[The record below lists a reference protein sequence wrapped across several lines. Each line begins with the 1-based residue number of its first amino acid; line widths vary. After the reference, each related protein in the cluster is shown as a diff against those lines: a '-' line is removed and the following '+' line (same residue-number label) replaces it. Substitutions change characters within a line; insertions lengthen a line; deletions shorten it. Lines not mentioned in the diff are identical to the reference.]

1 MLVPSVRVPRCLGF
15 VVSRYGTFL
24 ARSSVACRVHETSA
38 CRRFCQ
44 SLCTLRYTAM
54 SGENRSDRLPANVRP
69 VNYKIELKPDLKKL
83 AFDGKI
89 VVTVQIRKP
98 SDVFVLNSLALDIKS
113 AEYISDD
120 GKEHKVSSIA
130 TSKEE
135 ERITIKFD
143 TVLAPGTGKL
153 GISYSGEMNGK
164 LKGFYWVKYKGQN
177 GEDKFGGVTHFEPT
191 DARRAFPCWDE
202 PALKASFDLTL
213 VVPKGYTA
221 LSNTNVVADVDYPG
235 DPMLHVITF
244 ARTPKMS
251 TYLVAFV
258 LGEYDYVEGTSDDGV
273 LVRIYTPKGK
283 SEQGNYALEVATR
296 ALPYY
301 KNYFGVAYPL
311 PKMDLIAVPDLAA
324 AAMENWGLVTHR
336 ESALLVDEQNTSA
349 ERKQNIALVVT
360 HEIAHQWFGNLVTME
375 WWTHLW
381 LNEGFASFIEFL
393 CVDHLFPKYHIW
405 TQFVTNC
412 YAQAMELDA
421 LQNSHPIEVPVRH
434 PSEIDEIFDDISYH
448 KGASVI
454 RMLHN
459 YIGDAKFREGM
470 NLYLTKHKYGNTT
483 TEDLWHCLGE
493 VCQVPVE
500 AIMNTWVKQKGYPV
514 LSVTSYQDGDSR
526 VLMFTQEKFNADGK
540 ATKDSS
546 LWMVPISITSS
557 KAPNTIIKQFLL
569 DSASSVLV
577 VDGVTYNDW
586 VKINVGTVGCY
597 RTMYSSRMLSQLIPA
612 VQNKTLPP
620 LDRLGLQSDLFALVQ
635 SGHKSTVDMLRLM
648 EAYVEEDNYT
658 VWNSINS
665 CLGKLNQLLSHTD
678 IQPLLHLYGRRLLA
692 SIFSKLGWDP
702 KPDESHLATLLRSTV
717 IDRLARFKDP
727 DVLAEA
733 RKRLDAHIAGKAIIP
748 ADIRGAVYQAAASV
762 ADRKRYNEFLKLYR
776 STDLQEEKNRLS
788 AALAG
793 VTNQELIQATLEF
806 ALSDEVKSQD
816 AVFVIIYCA
825 LTAVGRDLT
834 WRFFENNK
842 DAVRKRYGSGFLI
855 ARLVKCITENFAT
868 EEKALEIELFFSQ
881 NYFPGVER
889 VVQQSLENIRLN
901 AAWIARDS
909 ESVRQFLQKA
919 ASSSP

>member
-1 MLVPSVRVPRCLGF
+1 
-15 VVSRYGTFL
+15 
-24 ARSSVACRVHETSA
+24 
-38 CRRFCQ
+38 
-44 SLCTLRYTAM
+44 M
-54 SGENRSDRLPANVRP
+54 SGESVSDRLPTNVRP

-83 AFDGKI
+83 AFDGRT
-89 VVTVQIRKP
+89 VVTLQVYEP
-98 SDVFVLNSLALDIKS
+98 SDSITLNSLDLDIKS
-113 AEYISDD
+113 AEYVSEQ
-120 GKEHKVSSIA
+120 GTEHKVSSIA

-135 ERITIKFD
+135 ERVTIKFD
-143 TVLAPGTGKL
+143 TALAPGTGQLKMAF
-153 GISYSGEMNGK
+153 SGEMNGK
-164 LKGFYWVKYKGQN
+164 LRGFYWVKFKGQN
-177 GEDKFGGVTHFEPT
+177 GEDRFGGVTHFEAT

-202 PALKASFDLTL
+202 PALKACFDLTL
-213 VVPKGYTA
+213 IVPKDLTA
-221 LSNTNVVADVDYPG
+221 LSNTNIVSEADWPE
-235 DPMLHVITF
+235 DPSLHAITF
-244 ARTPKMS
+244 ATTPKMS

-258 LGEYDYVEGTSDDGV
+258 LGEYDYIEGTSQDGV
-273 LVRIYTPKGK
+273 VVRIYAPKGK
-283 SEQGNYALEVATR
+283 QEQGKYALEVATR

-301 KNYFGVAYPL
+301 KDYFGIAYPL

-324 AAMENWGLVTHR
+324 AAMENWGLITHR
-336 ESALLVDEQNTSA
+336 ESALLVDELNTSA
-349 ERKQNIALVVT
+349 ERKQNIALTVT

-393 CVDHLFPKYHIW
+393 SVDHLFPKYHIW
-405 TQFVTNC
+405 TQFATDS

-459 YIGDAKFREGM
+459 YIGDDKFRKGM

-493 VCQVPVE
+493 VCQAPVE

-514 LSVTSYQDGDSR
+514 ISVSCRDDGKNQ
-526 VLMFTQEKFNADGK
+526 VLTFSQEKFNADGK
-540 ATKDSS
+540 ATKDGS
-546 LWMVPISITSS
+546 LWIVPISIATS
-557 KAPNTIIKQFLL
+557 KAPTKIAKQFLL
-569 DSASSVLV
+569 ESETSVLV
-577 VDGVTYNDW
+577 LEGVSSAEWIKVNF
-586 VKINVGTVGCY
+586 GTVGCY
-597 RTMYSSRMLSQLIPA
+597 RTLYSSDMLCQLIPA
-612 VQNKTLPP
+612 VENKTLPP

-635 SGHKSTVDMLRLM
+635 SGHKSTVDILRLM

-658 VWNSINS
+658 VWNSLNS

-678 IQPLLHLYGRRLLA
+678 LQPLLHVYGRRLLA
-692 SIFSKLGWDP
+692 RIFSKLGWDP
-702 KPDESHLATLLRSTV
+702 KPGESHLATLLRSTV

-727 DVLAEA
+727 DILAEA
-733 RKRLDAHIAGKAIIP
+733 KKRFDAHVAGTAIIP
-748 ADIRGAVYQAAASV
+748 ADIRGAIYLAAASV
-762 ADRKRYNEFLKLYR
+762 ADRKLYDEFLKLYR
-776 STDLQEEKNRLS
+776 NTDLQEEKNRLS
-788 AALAG
+788 TALAG
-793 VTNQELIQATLEF
+793 VTKPELIQATLEF
-806 ALSDEVKSQD
+806 SLSDEVKSQD

-825 LTAVGRDLT
+825 ITAIGRDLT

-842 DAVRKRYGSGFLI
+842 DAIRKRYSSGFLI

-901 AAWIARDS
+901 AAWLSRDT
-909 ESVRQFLQKA
+909 EDVRQFLLKT
-919 ASSSP
+919 ASSS

>member
-1 MLVPSVRVPRCLGF
+1 
-15 VVSRYGTFL
+15 
-24 ARSSVACRVHETSA
+24 
-38 CRRFCQ
+38 
-44 SLCTLRYTAM
+44 M
-54 SGENRSDRLPANVRP
+54 SGESPSERLPTNVRP
-69 VNYKIELKPDLKKL
+69 VNYRIELKPDLKKL
-83 AFDGKI
+83 AFDGRT
-89 VVTVQIRKP
+89 VVTLQVLEP
-98 SDVFVLNSLALDIKS
+98 SDVMVLNSLDLDVKS
-113 AEYISDD
+113 AEYIPEQ
-120 GKEHKVSSIA
+120 GKELKASSIA

-143 TVLAPGTGKL
+143 TTLAPGTGKL
-153 GISYSGEMNGK
+153 KLTYSGEMNGK
-164 LKGFYWVKYKGQN
+164 LRGFYWVKFKGQN
-177 GEDKFGGVTHFEPT
+177 GEDTFGGVTHFEPT

-213 VVPKGYTA
+213 IVPKGYTA
-221 LSNTNVVADVDYPG
+221 LSNTNVVSDTECPG
-235 DPMLHVITF
+235 DPALRVITF

-258 LGEYDYVEGTSDDGV
+258 LGEYDYIEGTSDDGV
-273 LVRIYTPKGK
+273 VVRIYTPKGK
-283 SEQGNYALEVATR
+283 QEQGKYGLEVATR

-301 KNYFGVAYPL
+301 KDYFGIAYPL

-393 CVDHLFPKYHIW
+393 CVDYLFPKYHIW
-405 TQFVTNC
+405 TQFVTDC

-448 KGASVI
+448 KGASII
-454 RMLHN
+454 RMLHS
-459 YIGDAKFREGM
+459 YIGDDKFREGM
-470 NLYLTKHKYGNTT
+470 NLYLTKYKYGNTT
-483 TEDLWHCLGE
+483 TEDLWHSLAE

-514 LSVTSYQDGDSR
+514 ISVASRQDGENR
-526 VLMFTQEKFNADGK
+526 VLTLSQEKFNADGK
-540 ATKDSS
+540 ATKDGS
-546 LWMVPISITSS
+546 LWMVPISITTS
-557 KAPNTIIKQFLL
+557 KAPTTIAKQFLL
-569 DSASSVLV
+569 DSASSVV
-577 VDGVTYNDW
+577 VLDGVSSAEW
-586 VKINVGTVGCY
+586 VKVNVGTVGCY
-597 RTMYSSRMLSQLIPA
+597 RTLYSSEMLCQLIPA
-612 VQNKTLPP
+612 VENKILPP

-635 SGHKSTVDMLRLM
+635 SGHKSTVDVLRLM

-678 IQPLLHLYGRRLLA
+678 LQPLLHIYGRRLLA
-692 SIFSKLGWDP
+692 RIFSKLGWDP

-727 DVLAEA
+727 EVLAEA
-733 RKRLDAHIAGKAIIP
+733 RRRFDAHVAGTAIIA
-748 ADIRGAVYQAAASV
+748 ADIRGAVYQATASV
-762 ADRKRYNEFLKLYR
+762 ADRKLYDEFLKLYR
-776 STDLQEEKNRLS
+776 NSDLQEEKNRLS

-793 VTNQELIQATLEF
+793 VTNPELIQATLEF
-806 ALSDEVKSQD
+806 AVSDEVKSQD

-834 WRFFENNK
+834 WSFFKNNK
-842 DAVRKRYGSGFLI
+842 DAVRKRYCSGFLI

-901 AAWIARDS
+901 ASWLARDT
-909 ESVRQFLQKA
+909 EDIRQYLLRT
-919 ASSSP
+919 ASFS

>member
-1 MLVPSVRVPRCLGF
+1 MLR
-15 VVSRYGTFL
+15 
-24 ARSSVACRVHETSA
+24 
-38 CRRFCQ
+38 
-44 SLCTLRYTAM
+44 
-54 SGENRSDRLPANVRP
+54 
-69 VNYKIELKPDLKKL
+69 
-83 AFDGKI
+83 
-89 VVTVQIRKP
+89 VVT
-98 SDVFVLNSLALDIKS
+98 F
-113 AEYISDD
+113 
-120 GKEHKVSSIA
+120 A
-130 TSKEE
+130 T
-135 ERITIKFD
+135 
-143 TVLAPGTGKL
+143 
-153 GISYSGEMNGK
+153 
-164 LKGFYWVKYKGQN
+164 
-177 GEDKFGGVTHFEPT
+177 
-191 DARRAFPCWDE
+191 
-202 PALKASFDLTL
+202 
-213 VVPKGYTA
+213 
-221 LSNTNVVADVDYPG
+221 
-235 DPMLHVITF
+235 
-244 ARTPKMS
+244 TPKMS

-301 KNYFGVAYPL
+301 KNYFGIAYPL

-324 AAMENWGLVTHR
+324 AAMENWGLVTHPFDGQNYSR
-336 ESALLVDEQNTSA
+336 SRATCLRVNVFAQAVAWELLTTPVH
-349 ERKQNIALVVT
+349 V
-360 HEIAHQWFGNLVTME
+360 E

-393 CVDHLFPKYHIW
+393 CVDHLFPKYQIW
-405 TQFVTNC
+405 TQFVTDC

-434 PSEIDEIFDDISYH
+434 PSDIDEIFDDISYH

-493 VCQVPVE
+493 VCHVPVE

-514 LSVTSYQDGDSR
+514 ISVTSCQDGDSR
-526 VLMFTQEKFNADGK
+526 VMMLTQEKFNADGK
-540 ATKDSS
+540 ATKDGS
-546 LWMVPISITSS
+546 LWMVPISITTSS
-557 KAPNTIIKQFLL
+557 APNTIMKQFLL
-569 DSASSVLV
+569 EHSSSVLIL
-577 VDGVTYNDW
+577 DGVTSADW

-597 RTMYSSRMLSQLIPA
+597 RAMYGPQMLSQLIPA
-612 VQNKTLPP
+612 VESKTLPP

-648 EAYVEEDNYT
+648 KAYVEEDNYT

-762 ADRKRYNEFLKLYR
+762 ADRKLYNEFLKLYR

-793 VTNQELIQATLEF
+793 VTSPELIQATLEF

-855 ARLVKCITENFAT
+855 ARLCITENFAT

-909 ESVRQFLQKA
+909 DKVRQFLQKA
-919 ASSSP
+919 ASSLP